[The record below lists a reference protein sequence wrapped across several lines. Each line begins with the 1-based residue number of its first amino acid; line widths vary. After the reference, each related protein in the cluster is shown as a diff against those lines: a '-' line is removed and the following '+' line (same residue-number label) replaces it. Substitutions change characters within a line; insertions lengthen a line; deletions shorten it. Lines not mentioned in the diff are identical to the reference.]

1 MSEQLINENQAKL
14 LTNTKTKNKNV
25 IKNKR
30 RRKKKK
36 CVCCSRILRPDESLE
51 KVVANDRMI
60 FLSSIHP
67 PVIAG
72 HNNCIQAPIKTPKH
86 RGFLLNLE
94 NYGVRWLPGAVT
106 KYVAILMEQTKA
118 GTLGP
123 LPGRIRNNRKI
134 LD

>member
-1 MSEQLINENQAKL
+1 MSKQLINENQAKL
-14 LTNTKTKNKNV
+14 LTNTKNKNKNV
-25 IKNKR
+25 IKKKR

-67 PVIAG
+67 PVIVG

-94 NYGVRWLPGAVT
+94 NYGVSLPTYSVIDLL
-106 KYVAILMEQTKA
+106 AIIYYT
-118 GTLGP
+118 
-123 LPGRIRNNRKI
+123 
-134 LD
+134 